1 MRLITPKSRFRVHT
15 QLVEIPWFRERDDR
29 TLWVHP
35 GDAAVRGLADGDEVV
50 VTSAQG
56 RVRCTCRVTA
66 DVMEGVVSL
75 LAGTEPSFVAGGC
88 DTAGAANV
96 LTSAAPTLPSRG
108 ARLHSTLVE
117 VRPAR

>member
-1 MRLITPKSRFRVHT
+1 
-15 QLVEIPWFRERDDR
+15 
-29 TLWVHP
+29 
-35 GDAAVRGLADGDEVV
+35 
-50 VTSAQG
+50 
-56 RVRCTCRVTA
+56 
-66 DVMEGVVSL
+66 MEGVVSL
-75 LAGTEPSFVAGGC
+75 LAGTEPSYDAAGC